1 MRRVHVSVTGT
12 VQGVGY
18 RYTLQHVAQRAGV
31 TGWASDRSSTDTW
44 PLVSST
50 AYFTSFRL
58 VTPWPRSSSISSS
71 TVMRLW
77 RMARCWSLPQR
88 TTMAG
93 SPQIRDRNRP
103 LRKLI

>member
-1 MRRVHVSVTGT
+1 MDSC
-12 VQGVGY
+12 
-18 RYTLQHVAQRAGV
+18 AGV